1 MNKKS
6 TLILL
11 SILHIC
17 ILGICILTIY
27 NNKHS
32 GITIAHVSSDTRTV
46 VTQTE
51 PETLTE
57 PESDT
62 APTPETEIETEM
74 ETETETETESET
86 ESEIETKT
94 EPETE
99 IETKTEPESELP
111 AQTEIAP
118 ETKPAA
124 LYAFHFIGTHK
135 NLNIRNA
142 PSSKAKI
149 IGKIPVGGC
158 GKVLELTNEYWVLA
172 EYNGIIGY
180 CSRHW
185 IELQKIT
192 E

>member
-6 TLILL
+6 TLILI

-74 ETETETETESET
+74 ETESET
-86 ESEIETKT
+86 EIETKT
-94 EPETE
+94 ETEIE

-118 ETKPAA
+118 ETKPTA

>member
-32 GITIAHVSSDTRTV
+32 NFTTAHVSSDTRTAIAQNDPD
-46 VTQTE
+46 TMAG
-51 PETLTE
+51 PETDIPTTE
-57 PESDT
+57 E
-62 APTPETEIETEM
+62 A
-74 ETETETETESET
+74 ET
-86 ESEIETKT
+86 ESEIETESET
-94 EPETE
+94 ETE
-99 IETKTEPESELP
+99 IQIQTERTPEAETKTVAAPKIS
-111 AQTEIAP
+111 AQ
-118 ETKPAA
+118 
-124 LYAFHFIGTHK
+124 YSFHYIGRYK

-142 PSSKAKI
+142 PSINAKI
-149 IGKIPVGGC
+149 IGKVPIGGC
-158 GKVLELTNEYWVLA
+158 GIVLELTNENWVLA
-172 EYNGIIGY
+172 EYNDIVGY
-180 CSRHW
+180 CSRDW